1 MYEQKT
7 IPAEEKNGKLR
18 LVASPSG
25 GNGNGAVKLFQDAE
39 LYAAELSKSQSI
51 EHNLGDGRYAW
62 VQVARGAV
70 QVNGHELK
78 AGDGAAVSK
87 EAKLRITGNADS
99 SEVLLF
105 DLA

>member
-1 MYEQKT
+1 V
-7 IPAEEKNGKLR
+7 EEKQGKLR

-25 GNGNGAVKLFQDAE
+25 GNGSNAVKLYQDAE
-39 LYAAELSKSQSI
+39 LYTVALGKSESVTHALN
-51 EHNLGDGRYAW
+51 EGRYAW

-70 QVNGHELK
+70 NVNGQELK

-87 EAKLRITGNADS
+87 EAKLEISGAADG

>member
-1 MYEQKT
+1 MS
-7 IPAEEKNGKLR
+7 LR
-18 LVASPSG
+18 
-25 GNGNGAVKLFQDAE
+25 
-39 LYAAELSKSQSI
+39 
-51 EHNLGDGRYAW
+51 DGRYAW

-70 QVNGHELK
+70 NVNGQELK

-87 EAKLRITGNADS
+87 EMKLEISGTADG